1 MSIVKIV
8 VADVVYTGAPP
19 GKATSPEE
27 QERQAE
33 ALAGLKGS
41 IISAW
46 VSAQYPDA
54 ELYADVAIYTGSG
67 PERPLEVFA
76 YDENGALNET
86 VAQTLQ
92 TALTEALSKAL
103 A

>member
-1 MSIVKIV
+1 MMEKQWIAK
-8 VADVVYTGAPP
+8 
-19 GKATSPEE
+19 
-27 QERQAE
+27 
-33 ALAGLKGS
+33 
-41 IISAW
+41 
-46 VSAQYPDA
+46 YPDA
-54 ELYADVAIYTGSG
+54 GFYADVAIYIGSG
-67 PERPLEVFA
+67 PERQRSLEVFA